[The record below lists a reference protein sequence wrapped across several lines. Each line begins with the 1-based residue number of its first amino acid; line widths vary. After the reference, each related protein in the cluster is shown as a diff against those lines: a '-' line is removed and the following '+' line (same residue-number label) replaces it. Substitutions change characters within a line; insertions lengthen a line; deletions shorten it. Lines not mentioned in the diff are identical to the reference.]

1 MYKGLL
7 YRAYYFRCK
16 KVGYIAKDC
25 KEKQQMKT
33 RIIKEESDDEDKE
46 ENFGEDPEYVWYK
59 RFMYL
64 TLRIDM
70 LFYIKGTTLK
80 KS

>member
-1 MYKGLL
+1 
-7 YRAYYFRCK
+7 
-16 KVGYIAKDC
+16 
-25 KEKQQMKT
+25 MKT